1 MNDELRDRLAHAYYR
16 RLWGRD
22 MVDRLNPVSR
32 IPYFGVTD
40 VMLDAIEDAGYV
52 IVERPTEER
61 LAFVR
66 DPDDQGDEE

>member
-1 MNDELRDRLAHAYYR
+1 
-16 RLWGRD
+16 